1 MRNNCLTHEADLT
14 AGDPYLQQGYRQ
26 QLALN
31 SAPVTKPVFSPKKR
45 KAKRSSGEHFQME
58 ELRCMKENIKNNLKL
73 FINICYNLEH
83 NYEETKQKL
92 KSRNDPMPTDQ
103 NLTIYLNNLM
113 RVKNGINS
121 NETFQQH
128 LPPQENMADVILT
141 DQN

>member
-1 MRNNCLTHEADLT
+1 
-14 AGDPYLQQGYRQ
+14 
-26 QLALN
+26 
-31 SAPVTKPVFSPKKR
+31 
-45 KAKRSSGEHFQME
+45 ME

-92 KSRNDPMPTDQ
+92 ISRNDPMPTDQ
-103 NLTIYLNNLM
+103 NLTKYLNNLI
-113 RVKNGINS
+113 RVMNRINS